1 LEKLTGAT
9 AKARTKTNS
18 GALQM
23 SSILAGEIALV
34 TGASRG
40 IGAAIADVLAANG
53 AKVIGTATSDAGA
66 QAIGA
71 RLAAHGGVGRALNV
85 TDGAAVEALIDATA
99 KEFGPISLLVNNAGI
114 TRDQLL
120 LRMKDEDWQAILDTN
135 LTSVYRTSKAVMRGM
150 MKARKGRIISIA
162 SVIGLTGNP
171 GQSNYAA
178 AKAGIIAFSKSLAR
192 EIGSRGI
199 TVNVVAPGFIDTDM
213 TRSLPEES
221 KQALLGQ
228 IALGRLGAPDDIAQA
243 VLFLASPAATYITG
257 ETLHVNGGMYM
268 A

>member
-1 LEKLTGAT
+1 MTH
-9 AKARTKTNS
+9 S
-18 GALQM
+18 LQGD
-23 SSILAGEIALV
+23 IVLV

-40 IGAAIADVLAANG
+40 IGAAIADELAQRG
-53 AKVIGTATSDAGA
+53 AIVIGTATSESGA
-66 QAIGA
+66 AAIGE
-71 RLAAHGGVGRALNV
+71 RLAAHGGHGRVLNV
-85 TDGAAVEALIDATA
+85 TDGAQVDGLIDAIA
-99 KEFGPISLLVNNAGI
+99 KEFGPVSILVNNAGI

-120 LRMKDEDWQAILDTN
+120 LRMKDDDWQAIIDTN
-135 LTSVYRTSKAVMRGM
+135 LTSVYRTSKAVLRGM

-171 GQSNYAA
+171 GQANYAA

-192 EIGSRGI
+192 EIGTRGI

-213 TRSLPEES
+213 TRALPEES

-228 IALGRLGAPDDIAQA
+228 IALGRLGESNDIAQA
-243 VLFLASPAATYITG
+243 VAFLASPAAAYITG

-268 A
+268 P

>member
-1 LEKLTGAT
+1 MSNT
-9 AKARTKTNS
+9 
-18 GALQM
+18 LQ
-23 SSILAGEIALV
+23 GEIVLV

-40 IGAAIADVLAANG
+40 IGAAIADELAAQG
-53 AKVIGTATSDAGA
+53 ATVIGTATSEAGA
-66 QAIGA
+66 AAIGE
-71 RLAAHGGVGRALNV
+71 RLAAHGGHGRMLNV
-85 TDGAAVEALIDATA
+85 TDGAAVEALIDGIA
-99 KEFGPISLLVNNAGI
+99 KEFGPVSILVNNAGI

-120 LRMKDEDWQAILDTN
+120 MRMRDDDWQAILDTN

-171 GQSNYAA
+171 GQANYAA

-213 TRSLPEES
+213 TRALPEES

-228 IALGRLGAPDDIAQA
+228 IALGRLGEAGDIAKA
-243 VLFLASPAATYITG
+243 VAFLASPSAAYITG

-268 A
+268 P

>member
-1 LEKLTGAT
+1 MSKP
-9 AKARTKTNS
+9 
-18 GALQM
+18 LQ
-23 SSILAGEIALV
+23 GEIALV

-40 IGAAIADVLAANG
+40 IGAAIADELAAQG
-53 AKVIGTATSDAGA
+53 ATVIGTATSESGA
-66 QAIGA
+66 AAIGE
-71 RLAAHGGVGRALNV
+71 RLAPHGGQGRVLNV
-85 TDGAAVEALIDATA
+85 TETGAIEALVDAIN
-99 KEFGPISLLVNNAGI
+99 KEVGALSILVNNAGI

-120 LRMKDEDWQAILDTN
+120 MRMRDEDWQAILDTN
-135 LTSVYRTSKAVMRGM
+135 LTSVYRASKAVMRVM
-150 MKARKGRIISIA
+150 MKARKGRIVSIA

-213 TRSLPEES
+213 TRALPEES

-228 IALGRLGAPDDIAQA
+228 IALGRLGEAQDIAKA
-243 VLFLASPAATYITG
+243 VAFLASPAAAYITG

-268 A
+268 P

>member
-1 LEKLTGAT
+1 VVIRGIRVKASFLENTMSQT
-9 AKARTKTNS
+9 
-18 GALQM
+18 LQ
-23 SSILAGEIALV
+23 GEIALV

-40 IGAAIADVLAANG
+40 IGAAIADELAAQG
-53 AKVIGTATSDAGA
+53 ARVVGTATTEAGA
-66 QAIGA
+66 AAIGE
-71 RLAAHGGVGRALNV
+71 RLAPHGGAGRALNV
-85 TDGAAVEALIDATA
+85 TDGAAVEALVDSIG
-99 KEFGPISLLVNNAGI
+99 KEFGPVSILVNNAGI

-120 LRMKDEDWQAILDTN
+120 MRMKDEDWNAIIDTN

-150 MKARKGRIISIA
+150 MKARKGRIVNIA

-192 EIGSRGI
+192 EIGSRGV

-213 TRSLPEES
+213 TRGLPEDA
-221 KQALLGQ
+221 KTAMLGQ
-228 IALGRLGAPDDIAQA
+228 IALGRFGAPADIARA
-243 VLFLASPAATYITG
+243 VAFLASPAAGYITG

-268 A
+268 P

>member
-1 LEKLTGAT
+1 MS
-9 AKARTKTNS
+9 NP
-18 GALQM
+18 LQ
-23 SSILAGEIALV
+23 GEIALV

-40 IGAAIADVLAANG
+40 IGAAIADELASMG
-53 AKVIGTATSDAGA
+53 ATVIGTATSESGA
-66 QAIGA
+66 AAIGE
-71 RLAAHGGVGRALNV
+71 RLAAHGGQGRVLNV
-85 TDGAAVEALIDATA
+85 TDGAAVEALVDTIA
-99 KEFGPISLLVNNAGI
+99 KEFGPVSILVNNAGI

-120 LRMKDEDWQAILDTN
+120 MRMKEEDWQAIIDTN

-171 GQSNYAA
+171 GQANYAA

-192 EIGSRGI
+192 EIGTRGI

-213 TRSLPEES
+213 TRALPEETRH
-221 KQALLGQ
+221 ALLGQ
-228 IALGRLGAPDDIAQA
+228 IALGRLGEAGDIAKA
-243 VLFLASPAATYITG
+243 VGFLASPAASYITG

-268 A
+268 P